1 MIEIVAGGHY
11 QSISCLPENSKGAR
25 DKVAKYFLPNLDQQ
39 LVDRNENPH
48 QPITQPMTKHQGPI

>member
-11 QSISCLPENSKGAR
+11 QSISGLPENSKGAR

-48 QPITQPMTKHQGPI
+48 QPIT